1 MQDKEYIAILRQS
14 LEKKNKILDLIVEKN
29 KEQRILFT
37 DDTLPPERLEENIK
51 EKGDLID
58 QLNQLDD
65 GFEQVYNRVREI
77 LNKEKEAYRDEIK
90 KMQEL
95 IREITDKSA
104 TVQAQEQRNKELA
117 VQKFASVKKEI
128 RKARTSTKAASQYYK
143 SMAKMNVVDS
153 QFLDKKK

>member
-143 SMAKMNVVDS
+143 SMAKTNVVDS